1 MLCSS
6 SKALIR
12 PVFRVSLFHTSLP
25 VPGGLVPG
33 GLGLKPEILSLLQA
47 PAFGGGLGNWKTS
60 RVQRN
65 KLLAGAFPLDEVQQ
79 TWAGLGW
86 VVVTGPCEK
95 DLASRGSSSGT
106 RLAF

>member
-12 PVFRVSLFHTSLP
+12 PAFRVSLFHTSLP
-25 VPGGLVPG
+25 VPGGL
-33 GLGLKPEILSLLQA
+33 GLKPEMLSLLQA

-86 VVVTGPCEK
+86 VVVTGACGK